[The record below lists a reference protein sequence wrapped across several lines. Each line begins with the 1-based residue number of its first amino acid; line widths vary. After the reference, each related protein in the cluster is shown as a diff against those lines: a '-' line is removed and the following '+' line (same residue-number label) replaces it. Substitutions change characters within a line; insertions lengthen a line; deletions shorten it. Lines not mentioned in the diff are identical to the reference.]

1 MEFTYLFNWK
11 IAPAIA
17 CGNTCVAK
25 CSELTP
31 ATANAL
37 CEIFAEVGLPKGV
50 VNLVHG
56 LGHKVGRSISA
67 HPDIPLVSF
76 TEALKRLLIFKN
88 KLHLI
93 LKKLSLELGGKN
105 PNVVFADAD
114 FDLAVDEAVRS
125 SFTNQG
131 NLSLWF
137 SDSY

>member
-1 MEFTYLFNWK
+1 M
-11 IAPAIA
+11 
-17 CGNTCVAK
+17 AK

-50 VNLVHG
+50 NLVHG

-76 TEALKRLLIFKN
+76 TGSTETAIDIQKQAAPYF
-88 KLHLI
+88 
-93 LKKLSLELGGKN
+93 KKLSLELGGKN

-114 FDLAVDEAVRS
+114 FDLAVDEAVGLFYESR
-125 SFTNQG
+125 G